1 MIVADRKPVEE
12 IIGYVENCQKI
23 LILGCNECVTVCEAG
38 REKEVG
44 VLASSLLS

>member
-23 LILGCNECVTVCEAG
+23 LILGCNECVTVCDAGGKKEAC
-38 REKEVG
+38 